1 MGQILALFA
10 EGALWG
16 YVAKRNPLVYTYM
29 KYAVVGILS
38 FLALWTLYFSL

>member
-16 YVAKRNPLVYTYM
+16 YVAKRNPYVYTWM
-29 KYAVVGILS
+29 KYAVVSILC
-38 FLALWTLYFSL
+38 FLTLWTLYFSS